1 MSDISEILLNSF
13 FPGYKITNFSKDDA
27 SKHLEISLEP
37 IEPPVCPHCNSHN
50 VVVHQYRK
58 RKVIDEKL
66 LGYFVTLVIS
76 YRTVTCNYCCQ
87 NGTEDIPFVAQR
99 HRVTKRAQQAVIDDL
114 ERAGSIK
121 DTAERTGKV
130 NCFFEKVGTEGCKQ
144 IKAVAMDQNAGF
156 ANCVARY
163 CPNAKVVYD
172 LFHMVYNF
180 GRLVISA
187 IRIDLAN
194 DHKQKDDEVGYELI
208 KRSRYLLLSRNSK
221 LSDKQKVRLDDI
233 LNHYKDLYAANEL
246 KELLPEVFYA
256 NSKEDSERLWD
267 EWVDIALHSEVEEII
282 RFASNQNKNY
292 RDGITNSGIYNIRT
306 SVLEGINNKIKV
318 LKRLAYGFRDLD
330 YFFLRIRNAFRGI
343 TA

>member
-1 MSDISEILLNSF
+1 MNNISEILLNSF

-76 YRTVTCNYCCQ
+76 YRTVTCNYCSQ

-99 HRVTKRAQQAVIDDL
+99 HRVTKRAQQAVIDVL

-121 DTAERTGKV
+121 DISEHTGIHWD
-130 NCFFEKVGTEGCKQ
+130 TCKT
-144 IKAVAMDQNAGF
+144 IHK
-156 ANCVARY
+156 
-163 CPNAKVVYD
+163 
-172 LFHMVYNF
+172 
-180 GRLVISA
+180 ISA
-187 IRIDLAN
+187 
-194 DHKQKDDEVGYELI
+194 G
-208 KRSRYLLLSRNSK
+208 YLLLSRNSK
-221 LSDKQKVRLDDI
+221 LSDKQKISLNDI

-282 RFASNQNKNY
+282 RFATNQNKNY

>member
-1 MSDISEILLNSF
+1 
-13 FPGYKITNFSKDDA
+13 
-27 SKHLEISLEP
+27 
-37 IEPPVCPHCNSHN
+37 
-50 VVVHQYRK
+50 
-58 RKVIDEKL
+58 
-66 LGYFVTLVIS
+66 
-76 YRTVTCNYCCQ
+76 
-87 NGTEDIPFVAQR
+87 
-99 HRVTKRAQQAVIDDL
+99 
-114 ERAGSIK
+114 
-121 DTAERTGKV
+121 
-130 NCFFEKVGTEGCKQ
+130 
-144 IKAVAMDQNAGF
+144 MDQNAGF

-187 IRIDLAN
+187 IRIRLAN

-330 YFFLRIRNAFRGI
+330 YFFLRIRNALRGI

>member
-1 MSDISEILLNSF
+1 M
-13 FPGYKITNFSKDDA
+13 PK
-27 SKHLEISLEP
+27 
-37 IEPPVCPHCNSHN
+37 
-50 VVVHQYRK
+50 
-58 RKVIDEKL
+58 
-66 LGYFVTLVIS
+66 
-76 YRTVTCNYCCQ
+76 
-87 NGTEDIPFVAQR
+87 
-99 HRVTKRAQQAVIDDL
+99 
-114 ERAGSIK
+114 
-121 DTAERTGKV
+121 
-130 NCFFEKVGTEGCKQ
+130 
-144 IKAVAMDQNAGF
+144 
-156 ANCVARY
+156 
-163 CPNAKVVYD
+163 
-172 LFHMVYNF
+172 
-180 GRLVISA
+180 
-187 IRIDLAN
+187 IDL
-194 DHKQKDDEVGYELI
+194 
-208 KRSRYLLLSRNSK
+208 LLLSRNSK